1 MRNCRITAGRAVQ
14 QARRMHFMR
23 NCRIAMRKPRI
34 RQKRMEVGATR
45 EACFP
50 ALVLDL

>member
-14 QARRMHFMR
+14 QVRRMHFTR
-23 NCRIAMRKPRI
+23 NCRIAMREPRI

-45 EACFP
+45 AACLP
-50 ALVLDL
+50 ALFLDL